1 MAEFSGVPHTGHV
14 FHMRPVL
21 AEKTHELRSGLV
33 GKSEDDPMINLL
45 FDGVAGDPP
54 ENGKARGAQLVDR

>member
-1 MAEFSGVPHTGHV
+1 
-14 FHMRPVL
+14 MRPVL